1 MSACYR
7 STVSSP
13 HVKQCDVDAEDED
26 DGVGGAFNLYRRWW
40 YVNKVGLVCGRG
52 FDDFVGGGCDD
63 GGNRDELRMWLQY

>member
-26 DGVGGAFNLYRRWW
+26 DGVGGAFNLYRRWR
-40 YVNKVGLVCGRG
+40 YVNKWAL
-52 FDDFVGGGCDD
+52 FVVVVLMILSVVVVTM
-63 GGNRDELRMWLQY
+63 EVIVMS